1 MKNSEIKSE
10 KEINRF
16 VVVCIEQYA
25 LSMQFSSGEGYKTMH
40 DNGVIKDL
48 IDDYE
53 DLHGMSTI
61 YLNNYIGNILGSHPV
76 VVEDGKHQLAKTILI
91 IKVIELIAS
100 NYKISLSEARDRL
113 YNSPIIDLI
122 DDDETGLY
130 GDSALYIYSLYEQQT
145 K

>member
-1 MKNSEIKSE
+1 M
-10 KEINRF
+10 
-16 VVVCIEQYA
+16 
-25 LSMQFSSGEGYKTMH
+25 G
-40 DNGVIKDL
+40 
-48 IDDYE
+48 
-53 DLHGMSTI
+53 
-61 YLNNYIGNILGSHPV
+61 
-76 VVEDGKHQLAKTILI
+76 HQLAKTILI
-91 IKVIELIAS
+91 TNVIELIAS